1 MAFYCLHQK
10 KKKKMKREEISF
22 YLKEILMKG
31 HKAMRKVNEKQN
43 FCYKFFQVT
52 MQVDFPGT

>member
-1 MAFYCLHQK
+1 
-10 KKKKMKREEISF
+10 
-22 YLKEILMKG
+22 MKG